1 MNSMQFAFYGRVST
15 EDQQD
20 PESSRNW
27 QLTRARQL
35 IEPAGGEIVAE
46 FFDIGQSRSIPWPR
60 RPEAAK
66 VLELLGS
73 PDRRFDAVV
82 IAEPQRAFY
91 GNQFGLTFPVFV
103 HYGVELWVPEVGGA
117 IDPGSDAHEIVMSL
131 YGGMSKGERN
141 RIKTRVRS
149 AMAAQAAI
157 EGRFLGG
164 RPPYGYQ
171 LADAGPHPHPAK
183 AAAGLRAKRLE
194 PNPATAP
201 VVRRIFSEFL
211 ADKGMHAIAQGLTA
225 DGILC
230 PSAADPERNRHR
242 LANGPAWKHTAVR
255 AILDNP
261 RYTGHQVWNRQR
273 RDEVLIDVHDVG
285 LGHETRMRW
294 NDPVDWIWSEE
305 PSHAALVDHEQWEAV
320 QAQFRSNRRR
330 YTRTPRH
337 GRHYVLAGRL
347 SCAQCGRRMEGTWN
361 HDRPYYRCQIH
372 RDDPDKHPEHPATIY
387 VREEAILPSADSWL
401 AELFT
406 DKQLDNTCQ
415 ALADAS
421 EPNADEEAR
430 RHQIR
435 ARIGKL
441 DTELDSYRTIVRTEP
456 EAATTVGRWIADTN
470 QERRRL
476 ETLLGRKP
484 TTKLAKEG
492 IKALVAS
499 LRDITATLAAADP
512 ADKAAVYTEMGIDI
526 TYHRDGRVVVE
537 SRPRVVESGVGERTR
552 TSTRE
557 SLTRP
562 ST

>member
-1 MNSMQFAFYGRVST
+1 V
-15 EDQQD
+15 
-20 PESSRNW
+20 
-27 QLTRARQL
+27 
-35 IEPAGGEIVAE
+35 
-46 FFDIGQSRSIPWPR
+46 IG
-60 RPEAAK
+60 
-66 VLELLGS
+66 
-73 PDRRFDAVV
+73 
-82 IAEPQRAFY
+82 EPQRAFY

-103 HYGVELWVPEVGGA
+103 HYGVQLWVPEVGGA

-171 LADAGPHPHPAK
+171 LADAGPHPNPAK
-183 AAAGLRAKRLE
+183 AAAGVRAKRLE

-201 VVRRIFSEFL
+201 VVRRIFSESL
-211 ADKGMHAIAQGLTA
+211 AGKGMHAIAQGLST

-261 RYTGHQVWNRQR
+261 RYTGYQVWNRQR

-294 NDPVDWIWSEE
+294 NDPSDWIWSEQ
-305 PSHAALVDHEQWEAV
+305 PSHEALVTREEWEAV
-320 QAQFRSNRRR
+320 QQRFRSNQRR
-330 YTRTPRH
+330 YTRTPKQ
-337 GRHYVLAGRL
+337 GRHYLLAGRL

-372 RDDPDKHPEHPATIY
+372 RDDPAEHPEHQATIY
-387 VREEAILPSADSWL
+387 VREDAIVPSLDTWV
-401 AELFT
+401 AELFN
-406 DKQLDNTCQ
+406 DDRLDDTCT
-415 ALADAS
+415 ALADAAQ
-421 EPNADEEAR
+421 PNTDDQAR
-430 RHQIR
+430 QRQIR
-435 ARIGKL
+435 ERIRKL
-441 DTELDSYRTIVRTEP
+441 DEELDSYRTIIRTEP
-456 EAATTVGRWIADTN
+456 EAASAVGKWIAEAN

-476 ETLLGRKP
+476 ETMLGQQP
-484 TTKLAKEG
+484 TTRLTPED

-512 ADKAAVYTEMGIDI
+512 TDKAAVYAEMGIDI
-526 TYHRDGRVVVE
+526 TYHQDGRVVVE

-552 TSTRE
+552 TSTRQ